1 MNKKIYFI
9 TGPTAIGK
17 SKFALN
23 LSKEINGEIINAD
36 SMQIY
41 KELKVLTARPSS
53 HDNKKIQHHL
63 YGYVNGN
70 ERFNVEKWCLDAV
83 NTINILNKKNITPV
97 FVGGTGLYIETL
109 IKGITPIPT
118 IPEKIKEASNK
129 LFEDLGVSDFHELVY
144 KLDPESVRKI
154 SKNDSQRLKRVWEVH
169 NYTNIKFSSW
179 QKKEN
184 KNFLKSADFKIIIFL
199 PDRKKNY
206 DRVDERVLKMM
217 TNGAIEEVKK
227 QTNDAV
233 IIAIHSGNTSSRY
246 DPFHFSQVGS
256 LMSAFSVGGY
266 PYGLIDR
273 QSRWTPP
280 EPSNIS
286 AVTGRLTRKTYAALA
301 MESSLD
307 GDMLTIK
314 VKLKMG
320 YNYKALKLGLYILED
335 GLIYDQENWTT
346 YYSGNPLKN
355 YDQYLFSRWS
365 STKFYKN

>member
-1 MNKKIYFI
+1 LNKKIYFI

-129 LFEDLGVSDFHELVY
+129 LFEDLGVNDFHELVY

-154 SKNDSQRLKRVWEVH
+154 SKNDSQRLKRIWEVH

-227 QTNDAV
+227 LINLNYEKTLPIMKAHGV
-233 IIAIHSGNTSSRY
+233 PEIISLLEKSISLEECIEKIQLVTRHYVKRQNT
-246 DPFHFSQVGS
+246 
-256 LMSAFSVGGY
+256 
-266 PYGLIDR
+266 
-273 QSRWTPP
+273 WW
-280 EPSNIS
+280 
-286 AVTGRLTRKTYAALA
+286 K
-301 MESSLD
+301 
-307 GDMLTIK
+307 
-314 VKLKMG
+314 
-320 YNYKALKLGLYILED
+320 
-335 GLIYDQENWTT
+335 
-346 YYSGNPLKN
+346 
-355 YDQYLFSRWS
+355 
-365 STKFYKN
+365 STKLPIHEKFNQFPDEIDLNSTNLTHF